1 MGTFKGKR
9 IIPKHDGVWDQKK
22 EYEELTVVLDAESG
36 DGYISRKPVP
46 AGTALTDLNYWS
58 LCSQFNAQMHRLETD
73 VAADVEAMHKDL
85 SETKVSMSKE
95 VSDAESRVNTKVSD
109 AQTAMQ
115 KTEDAMN
122 TAVEQLNKR
131 LDANVTASTDSKAD
145 YAAELVDVRV
155 GQDGTVYP
163 SAGEAIRGQYSQ
175 AVQDGIMGAK
185 LALAGS
191 NGNLGDVFPKTAMPA
206 LLGAKCEAGEFLDY
220 RITGTTDYGQFYHR
234 FTNMLIGKF
243 RKYLFISKIREISGS
258 CAGVSCYQ
266 YDSKGTNLNTYV
278 TKAVRVSK
286 GNEIYT
292 VFFGEIL
299 ENAYRL
305 DISPCVA
312 REDAVVECDSRCVL
326 LDVTGQSDEELQALL
341 SRISSSPVE
350 ESILQYY
357 ETWGIAGKVMSVPY
371 ADSTGI
377 SDQAREMLGNVAYG
391 CPAFSELLPFGGKF
405 QEKDSTYAWAK
416 VTVTRDK
423 DWGVFGG
430 FRLGGLAAGK
440 YLVFGRVESVE
451 SDDAQLGEVSIGII
465 EPGIAN
471 WAKRMPCGALNKSRL
486 PFQMSLVYDYA
497 GGKEYLNFAVQL
509 TGSNYTSLVV
519 TMWVLNVTGLSEE
532 EIEAISHSIITE
544 RAAAVKNATHAI
556 LAENTVHADS
566 ADKAKEADHAA
577 LADKAQN
584 AEKADEADTA
594 GYAALSGSWKG
605 KKALVIGDS
614 ITAAG
619 KWQKKLE
626 ELLGMNVA
634 THAKGGIGI
643 LRMTDGDNGLDG
655 TYNAETDKNGIL
667 RPLMAADVEGVSL
680 IVVLPAYNERA
691 TALGSVGDCHPEQ
704 ETICGR
710 IQYLLNRIYEELEDA
725 GNLTC
730 HVLVATP
737 HCAGKYP
744 YVDAD
749 GYEEYPSGTGQTM
762 EKLSD
767 TIKAVAQANNV
778 TVCDLWHESGI
789 NRRTWSV
796 FGAQKNA
803 VNEQYAK
810 YQLDA
815 SGKVVGSTPQRYVN
829 GQSYYQKRNGSIVL
843 EKYTGSSP
851 YPFNGDQLHCS
862 SDGYARIGECIVGA
876 VIRAFGK

>member
-22 EYEELTVVLDAESG
+22 EYEELTIVLDAESG

-46 AGTALTDLNYWS
+46 AGTALTDPNYWS
-58 LCSQFNAQMHRLETD
+58 VCSHFNAQMHRMETD
-73 VAADVEAMHKDL
+73 VAADVEGMHKDL
-85 SETKVSMSKE
+85 SETKAAMSKE
-95 VSDAESRVNTKVSD
+95 VSETESRVNTKVSD
-109 AQTAMQ
+109 AQAAMQ

-122 TAVEQLNKR
+122 TAVEQMNKR

-175 AVQDGIMGAK
+175 AVQDGITGAK

-191 NGNLGDVFPKTAMPA
+191 NGNLGDVFPKAAMPA
-206 LLGAKCEAGEFLDY
+206 LLGAKGEAGEFLDY

-234 FTNMLIGKF
+234 FTNMLMGKF

-258 CAGVSCYQ
+258 CAGLSCYQ
-266 YDSKGTNLNTYV
+266 YDSKGANLNTHV
-278 TKAVRVSK
+278 TKAVRVAH
-286 GNEIYT
+286 GREIYV

-312 REDAVVECDSRCVL
+312 RKEAVVECDSHCVL
-326 LDVTGQSDEELQALL
+326 LNVTGQSDEELQTLL
-341 SRISSSPVE
+341 SRVSSSPVE

-357 ETWGIAGKVMSVPY
+357 ETWGVAGKVMSVPY

-416 VTVTRDK
+416 ATVTRSE

-430 FRLGGLAAGK
+430 LRLSGLAAGK
-440 YLVFGRVESVE
+440 YLAFGRVEAVE
-451 SDDAQLGEVSIGII
+451 SEDAQLGEVSIGII
-465 EPGIAN
+465 EPGIPN
-471 WAKRMPCGALNKSRL
+471 WAKRMPCGALNKSGL

-509 TGSNYTSLVV
+509 TGSNYSSFVV

-532 EIEAISHSIITE
+532 EIEAISHSSITE
-544 RAAAVKNATHAI
+544 RASSVKNATHTI
-556 LAENTVHADS
+556 MAEHAAHADD
-566 ADKAKEADHAA
+566 AATAKEANHAVLSDTA
-577 LADKAQN
+577 KN
-584 AEKADEADTA
+584 AEAADTA

-655 TYNAETDKNGIL
+655 TYNAETDKNGVL

-749 GYEEYPSGTGQTM
+749 GYEEYPVGTGQTM

-767 TIKAVAQANNV
+767 TIKTVAQANNV
-778 TVCDLWHESGI
+778 AVCDLWHESGI

-796 FGAQKNA
+796 FGAQKSA

-815 SGKVVGSTPQRYVN
+815 SGKAVGSTPQRYVN
-829 GQSYYQKRNGSIVL
+829 GQSYYQKRNGSVVL

-862 SDGYARIGECIVGA
+862 TEGYARIGECVAGA